1 MKKYLLFASAILAF
15 ASCANDSYLGT
26 EDEKHIANGERPI
39 TFGFDVQRATR
50 AESTGA
56 TAAGKLSNQ
65 FVVYAEKNESG
76 AAAPTDGNLVIQN
89 YQVKWTTGSAN
100 STTSNTEGWEYVGF
114 ASDFPTQ
121 VTPVSTEV
129 QTIKYW
135 DYSATTYTFTAIS
148 ALPADLT
155 GGKMT
160 IAKTTPGTDPAS
172 KYGKGYVVTISNA
185 TADLSKLYFAD
196 RVEIAQSAG
205 TNRYTDNTYGGNVT
219 FKFRN
224 AMSKVRVGMF
234 ETIPGYAI
242 SAVKFYQND
251 GTTEQTNSSSAKAF
265 GAIVPNLPATGFTG
279 TLTVTYADNT
289 TDIENQPIVTVAR
302 TGGTT
307 ENNLVLGTNIQT
319 VSTSNLL
326 GTTATAPTW
335 DTNGGTFTSVFP
347 QASNTTNM
355 VLKVDYTLYNTTTH
369 ETIEVKGAT
378 ATVPAKY
385 VAWKPNVMYTYLFKI
400 SNDTNGS
407 SGQGVVGLY
416 PITFDAVVIEAEDGQ
431 AEYITTVS
439 EPSITTFGAVYNTAD
454 SKYTGYQTGK
464 NEYQA
469 QNSPNQLDI
478 FATFM
483 EGSTVKTPTV
493 GSSGAQHV
501 NVFKVTTVDAT
512 NFPITEASVAE
523 AIANP
528 AMAVDIYTYDGSSTY
543 TKVTDATTITA
554 GTTYYKADG
563 SSNAPGATGYTQTEA
578 VAGTDYKV
586 GAKFN
591 ITDVTADDSENFS
604 AAPKKVPTVPGEDGN
619 DITIDALK
627 LTGVKAGTYAIEYE
641 ASSAWTG
648 SYTKVY
654 KVIVVQ

>member
-1 MKKYLLFASAILAF
+1 MKKYLLFASAVIAL
-15 ASCANDSYLGT
+15 ASCTTDTYIGDQDPSVVT
-26 EDEKHIANGERPI
+26 GEQPI
-39 TFGFDVQRATR
+39 TFGFDVPAGTR

-56 TAAGKLSNQ
+56 TAAAKLSNQ

-89 YQVKWTTGSAN
+89 YQVKWTAGSEN

-135 DYSATTYTFTAIS
+135 DFSATTYTFTAIS

-196 RVEIAQSAG
+196 RMEIAQSTAG
-205 TNRYTDNTYGGNVT
+205 TDRHQDNAYGGNVT

-224 AMSKVRVGMF
+224 AMSKVRVGMY
-234 ETIPGYAI
+234 ETIPGYSI
-242 SAVKFYQND
+242 SAVKFYESD

-265 GAIVPNLPATGFTG
+265 GAIVPNIPATGFTG

-289 TDIENQPIVTVAR
+289 TDIENQPIVTAAR

-307 ENNLVLGTNIQT
+307 EDNLVLGTNIQT

-326 GTTATAPTW
+326 GTSSTNPTW
-335 DTNGGTFTSVFP
+335 DTSGGTYTSVFP

-378 ATVPAKY
+378 ATVPGQY

-400 SNDTNGS
+400 SNETNGS
-407 SGQGVVGLY
+407 TGQGVAGLY
-416 PITFDAVVIEAEDGQ
+416 PITFDAVIVEAEDGK

-439 EPSITTFGAVYNTAD
+439 EPCITTFGVSGGKYVTGGSEYAAGSDIYATIEDGGAVIDPNGKYNV
-454 SKYTGYQTGK
+454 YT
-464 NEYQA
+464 
-469 QNSPNQLDI
+469 
-478 FATFM
+478 
-483 EGSTVKTPTV
+483 
-493 GSSGAQHV
+493 
-501 NVFKVTTVDAT
+501 VTTTDAT

-523 AIANP
+523 SLAETSAK
-528 AMAVDIYTYDGSSTY
+528 TH
-543 TKVTDATTITA
+543 KVTCTAYA
-554 GTTYYKADG
+554 GTKSLET
-563 SSNAPGATGYTQTEA
+563 
-578 VAGTDYKV
+578 
-586 GAKFN
+586 
-591 ITDVTADDSENFS
+591 
-604 AAPKKVPTVPGEDGN
+604 TVPGEDGN
-619 DITIDALK
+619 DLTLSAGKAIK
-627 LTGVKAGTYAIEYE
+627 LTSLAAGTYAVEYVKTARTYKAQAVTYE
-641 ASSAWTG
+641 TQAEYNAAFAAVNLYTDSGTSTAAAADSWTASNKTF
-648 SYTKVY
+648 YKKVVDNVGVYAY